1 MGGFQKL
8 LRAIMIVVECSN
20 YETEAGTCTTKHD
33 SATEFGFC
41 SHFLAN
47 VAL

>member
-1 MGGFQKL
+1 MGGFQKQ

-20 YETEAGTCTTKHD
+20 YETEAGTCTTKHG

-41 SHFLAN
+41 SRFLAN
-47 VAL
+47 VSL